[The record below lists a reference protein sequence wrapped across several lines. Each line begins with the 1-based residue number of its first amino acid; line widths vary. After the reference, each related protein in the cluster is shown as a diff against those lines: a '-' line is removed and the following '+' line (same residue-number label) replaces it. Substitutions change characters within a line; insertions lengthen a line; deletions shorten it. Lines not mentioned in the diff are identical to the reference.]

1 MHSTPANRS
10 PLTKPTPTPISVS
23 SALESP
29 LDIGNSGAKRRNSW
43 HRQRGSTIDS
53 QLFDSPLHD
62 ADGFNVPD
70 LPQRAT
76 VMSTFQDQ
84 PVAGP
89 SRSPRPIHRS
99 YESQHSLESV
109 QSAISATPTDGEDQ
123 MHLAPGDMQHA
134 VRWKGDTESGEVPDR
149 RSRRLDRRAG
159 HYGETST
166 PRRTMERL
174 QSVSRNIRRVSVR
187 VVNLAGITLEDR
199 PIRLDDDVPEPAD
212 RGPEPSPL
220 EAPPDTMRDRLRG
233 RTLGIFGSKSG
244 IRCSMLNLLLW
255 RWTEPLILLL
265 ILADAVILTIQAH
278 KALDVFPRITN
289 GFFKTWEDY
298 ALFVLFVIFTFEI
311 LARIIVT
318 GLILDPE
325 TRMTDVQSFLRFF
338 HATSSSVQ
346 SHFNPSI
353 ASLDPSAP
361 MQRDIGASAQEHAYP
376 PPRSR
381 DGSGSS
387 TWVGSRLG
395 VHTHPFQLAIEK
407 QQALSERNLPY
418 LRHSWNRIDF
428 IAVVS
433 FWVMFILAVLGVE
446 STASRHIFIF
456 RALSVLRVSRLLAVT
471 NGTTTIMRSLK
482 IAGPL
487 LVNVAMFVLFAVLL
501 FSIVGV
507 QSFKGSM
514 RRNCQLG
521 NLTLPNF
528 CGGQVEYNAS
538 NTDNPYQTTG
548 YYTEEGVRTSSAK
561 GYICPLGLTCQEQS
575 SNPNLNIQSFD
586 NIFYGALQVVIIAGA
601 NGWAPTMY
609 DMMDSDFYTASIF
622 FIVCI
627 VILNFWLV
635 NMFVAVITNTFGAI
649 RAGTKKSAFGAGTSG
664 PIIDEK
670 DEGWA
675 MITGNRHGTRTKVQE
690 AYLQTKICWVFLIFV
705 DLVIQGTKTSTS
717 SASHLQFLDIFET
730 TATVAFDIEMI
741 WRVWGYLP
749 NWRAFSES
757 GGNNLDLLLAVITT
771 IIQIPQIKTSSA
783 YAWLTIFQLGRFYR
797 VILAVP
803 TMRPLLLRVFGN
815 LNGLFNM
822 TLFLLITNV
831 LGALVAV
838 QLFRGDLQTPDSNP
852 DQSPMNFAETY
863 SAFLAMYQVFS
874 SENWTNV
881 LYLVGQAEVPYGQAL
896 IAVLFFVA
904 WFVFANFIMLQMFIA
919 VINENFEVAEE
930 QKRARQLAAYL
941 RKSEPASAHV
951 NWLDR
956 WNPYRFVKAQPS
968 SLQVENMPSAL
979 VLPLRSNVVQDKR
992 GKRQGSTSQRSL
1004 GSAGANAS
1012 ERSTGLSSTLRR
1024 LFSDD
1029 DANGIAMFNLRSN
1042 RRESTTN
1049 QGTADDELENL
1060 DYMPNTLP
1068 DIGAEETHDTI
1079 NEENAQRADFIDAHP
1094 TYDKTFWLLSNDN
1107 PIRYLCQLLVTP
1119 ANGTRV
1125 FGTPP
1130 SQIAEPFFKL
1140 IIILAV
1146 VGGIIVA
1153 TKTSPMYRRDY
1164 YQKNGLIHYTWFD
1177 IADIAFGGVLVL
1189 EFVIKITADGFIFTP
1204 NAYLLSIWNVID
1216 FGILIALLINMV
1228 TTIVIVGGLS
1238 RITRSL
1244 RAFRAL
1250 RLITFFPWMRDT
1262 FYSVLFAGAQSLF
1275 EAALL
1280 ALLYMVPYAI
1290 WGLNLFAGLMFTCTD
1305 GSVAGKSTCV
1315 NEYVNSAF
1323 DGSIPFLA
1331 PRAWVKPS
1339 PSTTFSFDNFGS
1351 SLLILFEV
1359 VSFEGWID
1367 VMTFAMNLVGQ
1378 NEQPSFLQSQH
1389 NSIFFVTYD
1398 LLGAVI
1404 ILTLFVSI
1412 IIGNFSSRS
1421 GMALLTEDQ
1430 KRWIDLKKLI
1440 KRQGPSKR
1448 PKIRPTSLL
1457 RSWCYDRA
1465 VSKNG
1470 WWSRCMTGLY
1480 IIHILALATQTF
1492 TNSSA
1497 FNHARDYIF
1506 LVLTTIY
1513 LIDIIVRMTGLGI
1526 RSFTANG
1533 WNLFDVFVVLGSF
1546 GTTVPIVL
1554 GSQGFLVNQL
1564 QKLFLVCIAFK
1575 LVQKNNSLNQLFK
1588 TAVSSLPA
1596 ILKLLLLWFTLFIFF
1611 AIVFVEVFGLTR
1623 WESAETRNQNYR
1635 EFSNALIMLAFMCF
1649 GEGWNQYMHD
1659 FTVSYPRCTNS
1670 SASES
1675 DSDCGSRA
1683 WAYVLFIAWNLLS
1696 MYIFVN
1702 MFTGLVVENFSYVFQ
1717 LNNSQNSIN
1726 RQEMRSFKKIWATF
1740 DVNGTGYIQP
1750 RDLALFLARLSGVF
1764 EVRVYPSQFSVQA
1777 ILQECR
1783 ASADEPRHEYSTRV
1797 EGGIDLRKLA
1807 AKLSQMDQRDVAK
1820 RRLRY
1825 NRLFQEARR
1834 LTVERGK
1841 GISFTNMLLL
1851 LAHYKMIND
1860 DIALQVN
1867 EMIDRR
1873 DTTIMVDELVDRDRV
1888 LSLLKMIAC
1897 RRRYASEREAEAA
1910 ALRAE
1915 QQGDIPAI
1923 VVEEDEPTTPQHRSW
1938 DITQANRDS
1947 QGFRIGG
1954 DSPSPSPIRPV
1965 YSPETPSYHSSPPT
1979 SPIQGGRARA
1989 RYSDA
1994 SVLSGDWGPSRRDSV
2009 GHRAASPHQVL
2020 STLDSSVWGDMMDEE
2035 E

>member
-1 MHSTPANRS
+1 MHSNSTHHSSGERS
-10 PLTKPTPTPISVS
+10 TSTSISIS
-23 SALESP
+23 SGLGSSI
-29 LDIGNSGAKRRNSW
+29 DGNNPGPQRRNSW
-43 HRQRGSTIDS
+43 HKQRGSSIAQILQNTPQRHASEAFHMQDLS
-53 QLFDSPLHD
+53 PTSPVMTSPLDDH
-62 ADGFNVPD
+62 
-70 LPQRAT
+70 Q
-76 VMSTFQDQ
+76 Q

-99 YESQHSLESV
+99 YASQHSLESV
-109 QSAISATPTDGEDQ
+109 QSAQSATPTEADDQ
-123 MHLAPGDMQHA
+123 LHLAPSEMQNTL
-134 VRWKGDTESGEVPDR
+134 RWKNDAENGELRHSESR
-149 RSRRLDRRAG
+149 RYSRRLDRPAG

-166 PRRTMERL
+166 PRRTMGTL
-174 QSVSRNIRRVSVR
+174 KSVSRNIRRVSVR
-187 VVNLAGITLEDR
+187 VLTGITLEDR
-199 PIRLDDDVPEPAD
+199 PIRLDDDVTETGEGSPELHD
-212 RGPEPSPL
+212 HIEP
-220 EAPPDTMRDRLRG
+220 EAPKNHLRG
-233 RTLGIFGSKSG
+233 RTLGILGPNSG
-244 IRCSMLNLLLW
+244 IRRVMLRVLLW
-255 RWTEPLILLL
+255 KWTEPIILLL
-265 ILADAVILTIQAH
+265 ILANGVILALQAH
-278 KALDVFPRITN
+278 LNVQGDPRPVGR
-289 GFFKTWEDY
+289 GFFKSWEDY
-298 ALFVLFVIFTFEI
+298 ALFMLFVIFTLEAF
-311 LARIIVT
+311 ARVVVT
-318 GLILDPE
+318 GFILDPE
-325 TRMTDVQSFLRFF
+325 TRITDSRALFNR
-338 HATSSSVQ
+338 TSSSIQ
-346 SHFNPSI
+346 SHFQMNPPS
-353 ASLDPSAP
+353 ASLDPVTP
-361 MQRDIGASAQEHAYP
+361 MKRELSTTSSHAYP
-376 PPRSR
+376 PSSVHSR
-381 DGSGSS
+381 DASSLNLGS
-387 TWVGSRLG
+387 TWIGTHLG
-395 VHTHPFQLAIEK
+395 VRRHPFQLAIA
-407 QQALSERNLPY
+407 QQQILSERNLPY

-433 FWVMFILAVLGVE
+433 FWIMFILAMVGVE
-446 STASRHIFIF
+446 NTAARHIYIF
-456 RALSVLRVSRLLAVT
+456 RALSVLRVARLLAVT

-487 LVNVAMFVLFAVLL
+487 LVHVALFVLFAILL
-501 FSIVGV
+501 FTIVGV
-507 QSFKGSM
+507 QAFKGSM

-521 NLTLPNF
+521 NFTLPNF
-528 CGGQVEYNAS
+528 CGGQIDSVTLLA
-538 NTDNPYQTTG
+538 TG
-548 YYTEEGVRTSSAK
+548 YYDEAGVPTTAAPK
-561 GYICPLGLTCQEQS
+561 GYICPLGLICQEQS
-575 SNPNLNIQSFD
+575 SNPESGLQSFD
-586 NIFYGALQVVIIAGA
+586 NVFYGALQVIIIAGA

-609 DMMDSDFYTASIF
+609 DMMDSDFYSASIF

-649 RAGTKKSAFGAGTSG
+649 RAETQKSAFGAGKSG
-664 PIIDEK
+664 PVIDEK
-670 DEGWA
+670 DEGWSLI
-675 MITGNRHGTRTKVQE
+675 MGNRDGKSSRVQE
-690 AYLQTKICWVFLIFV
+690 IYLQTRIGWVFLIFV
-705 DLVIQGTKTSTS
+705 DLVIQGTRTSDS
-717 SASHLQFLDIFET
+717 SDSHLQFL
-730 TATVAFDIEMI
+730 
-741 WRVWGYLP
+741 
-749 NWRAFSES
+749 
-757 GGNNLDLLLAVITT
+757 
-771 IIQIPQIKTSSA
+771 A
-783 YAWLTIFQLGRFYR
+783 YPWLTIFQLLRFYR

-838 QLFRGDLQTPDSNP
+838 QLFRGDIEGDNNP
-852 DQSPMNFAETY
+852 NLSPMNFAETY
-863 SAFLAMYQVFS
+863 SAFLAMYQIFS

-881 LYLVGQAEVPYGQAL
+881 LYLVADAETQFGQAL
-896 IAVLFFVA
+896 IAILFFVA

-930 QKRARQLAAYL
+930 QKRAKQFDAYL
-941 RKSEPASAHV
+941 RKAEPASARV

-979 VLPLRSNVVQDKR
+979 VLPLRSNVVQDRR

-1004 GSAGANAS
+1004 GSIDPGTNENSVGVAN
-1012 ERSTGLSSTLRR
+1012 TLRR

-1029 DANGIAMFNLRSN
+1029 DANGILMSNLKSN
-1042 RRESTTN
+1042 RRDSNLN
-1049 QGTADDELENL
+1049 QGAPNDELENL
-1060 DYMPNTLP
+1060 DYMPNALP
-1068 DIGAEETHDTI
+1068 DIGADETHDTLH
-1079 NEENAQRADFIDAHP
+1079 EQNAQRVDFIDAHP
-1094 TYDKTFWLLSNDN
+1094 TYDKTFWLLSNEN
-1107 PIRYLCQLLVTP
+1107 PLRYICQLLVTP

-1125 FGTPP
+1125 FGAPP
-1130 SQIAEPFFKL
+1130 SPLAEPFFKL

-1146 VGGIIVA
+1146 LGGIIVA
-1153 TKTSPMYRRDY
+1153 AWSSPTYRRGY
-1164 YQKNGLIHYTWFD
+1164 YQQHGLVHDSWFD
-1177 IADIAFGGVLVL
+1177 IAETVFGGVLIL
-1189 EFVIKITADGFIFTP
+1189 EFIIKVIADGFIFTP
-1204 NAYLLSIWNVID
+1204 NAYLLSIWNIID

-1238 RITRSL
+1238 RGTRSL

-1290 WGLNLFAGLMFTCTD
+1290 WGVNLFTGLMFTCND
-1305 GSVAGKSTCV
+1305 SSVSGKGTCI
-1315 NEYVNSAF
+1315 NEYVNAP
-1323 DGSIPFLA
+1323 IPNSTMTFLA
-1331 PRAWVKPS
+1331 PRAWDKPS

-1367 VMTFAMNLVGQ
+1367 VMTFAMNLVGLDV
-1378 NEQPSFLQSQH
+1378 QPSFLASQH

-1448 PKIRPTSLL
+1448 PKIRPTGLL
-1457 RSWCYDRA
+1457 RAWCYDRA
-1465 VSKNG
+1465 VHKNG

-1480 IIHILALATQTF
+1480 ILHILALATQTF
-1492 TNSSA
+1492 TNSSV
-1497 FNHARDYIF
+1497 FSDVRDYVF

-1513 LIDIIVRMTGLGI
+1513 LFDTIVRMTGLGL

-1533 WNLFDVFVVLGSF
+1533 WNHFDVLIVFGSF
-1546 GTTVPIVL
+1546 ATTVPIVL
-1554 GSQGFLVNQL
+1554 GSKGFLINQL

-1611 AIVFVEVFGLTR
+1611 AIVYVEVFGLTR
-1623 WESAETRNQNYR
+1623 WESAETRYQNYR

-1670 SASES
+1670 SPSDG
-1675 DSDCGSRA
+1675 DSDCGSQG
-1683 WAYVLFIAWNLLS
+1683 WAYTLFIAWNLLS

-1717 LNNSQNSIN
+1717 LNNSQSSIN
-1726 RQEMRSFKKIWATF
+1726 RHEMRGFKKNWATF
-1740 DVNGTGYIQP
+1740 DVNGTGYLKSG
-1750 RDLALFLARLSGVF
+1750 DLVPFLARLSGVF
-1764 EVRVYPSQFSVQA
+1764 EVRIYPSQFSIQN
-1777 ILQECR
+1777 IIQDCKH
-1783 ASADEPRHEYSTRV
+1783 SPDGPRTRYSSRV
-1797 EGGIDLRKLA
+1797 EGGIDMSRLA
-1807 AKLSQMDQRDVAK
+1807 AKLGQLDQREVAK

-1825 NRLFQEARR
+1825 NRLYQEARR
-1834 LTVERGK
+1834 LAVENGK

-1860 DIALQVN
+1860 ETALQVD
-1867 EMIDRR
+1867 EMISRR
-1873 DTTIMVDELVDRDRV
+1873 DTTAIVDELVDRDRV

-1897 RRRYASEREAEAA
+1897 RRRYAREREAEAA

-1923 VVEEDEPTTPQHRSW
+1923 VVEDDGPKTPQHRSW

-1947 QGFRIGG
+1947 QGFRIG
-1954 DSPSPSPIRPV
+1954 DESPSPSPIRPV
-1965 YSPETPSYHSSPPT
+1965 YSPESPYYQPSEPT
-1979 SPIQGGRARA
+1979 SPVQVARAHA

-1994 SVLSGDWGPSRRDSV
+1994 SVLSGEWGTHLGAGHDSFAS
-2009 GHRAASPHQVL
+2009 RAASPQQVL
-2020 STLDSSVWGDMMDEE
+2020 STLDSSVWGGMMGEGAEDE
-2035 E
+2035 